1 MTHVRRRVKRPD
13 RTERF
18 NLALTKQERRMLDEL
33 ANRDGVLAA
42 AVVRRLVREA
52 HKAIKRERAA

>member
-1 MTHVRRRVKRPD
+1 
-13 RTERF
+13 
-18 NLALTKQERRMLDEL
+18 MLDEL